1 MAESKHRD
9 RYLTIEADTV
19 DAVLN
24 RIDHNEQI
32 GSREMRG
39 SIAGLSRIAG
49 RLPEEDARSTAIAI
63 KLLSDAG
70 LPLKNGYG
78 DDALTNGERAAVIS
92 LSLYS
97 IADRQSYK
105 PNGESFGSSM
115 GKAIKADSKSSLS
128 DLMRKISFDDDL
140 ASVTY
145 DLSRAVRRLG
155 DVGVDYAVLVNDLI
169 HFQDDDRRQ
178 SVLNRWVKDYY
189 RTTTHKT
196 EDSKEAETENRQE

>member
-1 MAESKHRD
+1 MAGSKNED
-9 RYLTIEADTV
+9 RYLTTEANTV
-19 DAVLN
+19 NTVLN
-24 RIDHNEQI
+24 KIDYNEQI

-49 RLPEEDARSTAIAI
+49 RLPEEDARATAIAI

-78 DDALTNGERAAVIS
+78 SDALTNGERAAVIS
-92 LSLYS
+92 LALYS
-97 IADRQSYK
+97 IADRQSYRS
-105 PNGESFGSSM
+105 NGESFGKSM
-115 GKAIKADSKSSLS
+115 GKAVKADPKSSLY
-128 DLMRKISFDDDL
+128 DLMRKISYDDDL
-140 ASVTY
+140 TSLTY

-196 EDSKEAETENRQE
+196 EDSKEA